1 MIKIKDSHTK
11 EVQTL
16 NYYFNTSLKQ
26 FHIGYPSTKNA
37 SVTLVELSEHA
48 VDMETYDNLGLK
60 GNSAL
65 AVQYGLSLSSNDD
78 VMFEVHIDDEIVGYI
93 LRTIDGTRANLIYLN
108 GKVVFLNEMEL
119 IDYVHFMLHN
129 AMKYQ

>member
-1 MIKIKDSHTK
+1 MIKIKDSQTK
-11 EVQTL
+11 ELTTVK
-16 NYYFNTSLKQ
+16 YYFRSSLKQ
-26 FHIGYPSTKNA
+26 FQLGNA
-37 SVTLVELSEHA
+37 SSNNDFVTLIELSEHA

-65 AVQYGLSLSSNDD
+65 AIQYGLSLSSNDD
-78 VMFEVHIDDEIVGYI
+78 VMFEVHMDDELVGYI

-119 IDYVHFMLHN
+119 IDYVQFMLHN

>member
-1 MIKIKDSHTK
+1 
-11 EVQTL
+11 
-16 NYYFNTSLKQ
+16 
-26 FHIGYPSTKNA
+26 
-37 SVTLVELSEHA
+37 
-48 VDMETYDNLGLK
+48 METYDNLGLK

-65 AVQYGLSLSSNDD
+65 AIQYGLSLSSNDD
-78 VMFEVHIDDEIVGYI
+78 VMFEVHMDDELVGYI

-119 IDYVHFMLHN
+119 IDYVQFMLHN

>member
-1 MIKIKDSHTK
+1 MIKIKDSQTK
-11 EVQTL
+11 ELTTVK
-16 NYYFNTSLKQ
+16 YYFRSSLKQ
-26 FHIGYPSTKNA
+26 SHLGNA
-37 SVTLVELSEHA
+37 SSNTAFVTLIELSEHA

-65 AVQYGLSLSSNDD
+65 AIQYGLSLSSNDD
-78 VMFEVHIDDEIVGYI
+78 VMFEVHMDDELVGYI

-119 IDYVHFMLHN
+119 IDYVQFMLHN
-129 AMKYQ
+129 ALIYQ

>member
-1 MIKIKDSHTK
+1 MIKIKDSQTK
-11 EVQTL
+11 EL
-16 NYYFNTSLKQ
+16 HRLKYYFRSSLKESQ
-26 FHIGYPSTKNA
+26 FGTPTVKVS
-37 SVTLVELSEHA
+37 SVSLIKLSEHA

-65 AVQYGLSLSSNDD
+65 AIQYGLSLSSDDD
-78 VMFEVHIDDEIVGYI
+78 VMFEVHLDDEIVGYI
-93 LRTIDGTRANLIYLN
+93 LMTIDGTRANLIYLN

-119 IDYVHFMLHN
+119 IDYVEFMLHN